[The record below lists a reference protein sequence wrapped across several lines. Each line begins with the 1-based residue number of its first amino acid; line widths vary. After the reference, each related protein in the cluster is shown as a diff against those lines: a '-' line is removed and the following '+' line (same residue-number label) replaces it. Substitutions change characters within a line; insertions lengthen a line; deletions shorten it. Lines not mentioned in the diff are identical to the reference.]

1 MQKHTKIYLTA
12 FGYDLNDDSIFV
24 PNEINPKEK
33 AVDIHHIISRG
44 RGGKDRIEN
53 LMALTR
59 TDHKDYGEKNNC
71 IVLLLEIH
79 RKRLIKADIKFDN
92 SWFDEM
98 IEHYG

>member
-1 MQKHTKIYLTA
+1 MKKHTKIFLTA
-12 FGYDLNDDSIFV
+12 FGFDTDDDSIFV
-24 PNEINPKEK
+24 PSEINPEER

-59 TDHKDYGEKNNC
+59 VEHKDYGEKNKY

-92 SWFDEM
+92 NWFEEM